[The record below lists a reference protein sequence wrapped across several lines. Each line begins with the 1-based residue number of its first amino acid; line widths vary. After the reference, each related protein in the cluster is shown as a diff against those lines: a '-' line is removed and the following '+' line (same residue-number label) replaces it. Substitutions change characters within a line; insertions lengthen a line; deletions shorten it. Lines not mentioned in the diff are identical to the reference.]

1 MKKINVTL
9 SSFTI
14 AMLKDARRLE
24 DAARAM
30 EMAEENLAEW
40 SAANRAAREARAAL
54 GLGILLDLEELEL
67 EEE

>member
-30 EMAEENLAEW
+30 KVTEENLAEW